1 MRASALGA
9 ALLAVSLALPR
20 PALALE
26 WEIERNFRYFLYPS
40 DVAAQRVARDIY
52 AAENGATPTPEQSE
66 RQTNGPGFWATPLA
80 KAGALRARW
89 PVAWRRDDNATVFDL
104 VKRLRQ
110 DEGRPL
116 RTTPQELSRLGWAD
130 LLAEGRDA
138 HRPTGFTATC
148 WNPGPRLHNNCDQWG
163 DYVRPPGWIVRVFDS
178 SAVAGS
184 RCSWTVE
191 GGVPADAA
199 TPGRFRAQVEEA
211 LHGGRRTVD
220 GDCRELRI
228 VAPSDPTDPK
238 AVAGRATVT
247 RISSDGEQASVA
259 ITPRDRLVIG
269 FGDSFTSGEG
279 NPERPAIFTGGPW
292 TADRFGGSDLPARL
306 PDPVSASDR
315 DTRAQWTDRWCHR
328 SVYSWQIRTA
338 LTAALSDPHQ
348 SVTVLPYGCSGATI
362 PAGLLFEYNGVEWD
376 RASDHGIIGSRAE
389 IGLAY
394 QEMCQPAAFKSPYC
408 RRGDN
413 SPFCGGTAAPSDDA
427 EKAADFIE
435 KTRDRIKRTVARC
448 GPVNAF
454 KRSADAVLID
464 IGINDVGFSSWV
476 AGLILHDPVLQRLSN
491 AFVPC
496 VTIQGSCA
504 RNFAKTQQ
512 LFAQLDRRYALLKQV
527 LDDYLLPDFGVDPE
541 HVIVAVYP
549 PALDDENGEFCQR
562 SNTGLTVATFA
573 SLLDNAHA
581 CQGSIMGPLHLTPF
595 VAAGVISA
603 YPEDEEPMRDV
614 EAARVKLNRSLA
626 AFALDGGSK
635 YDVINAYTPDFEAR
649 GVCATT
655 DPDSH
660 SKAPN
665 ACFSVEDL
673 VNLPCAAGN
682 PPSNPESMHAP
693 RTGEHLESCVA
704 NNGDIAFFRPFPP
717 QLYEPYRHR
726 TRLYRT
732 QNDVFMTINQRPDG
746 RIDASAFGTLDLTG
760 RTTGGAFHPTAEAHA
775 LIANETS
782 PALCK
787 AIGCGK

>member
-1 MRASALGA
+1 MQARALGI
-9 ALLAVSLALPR
+9 LFLAFSLALPR
-20 PALALE
+20 SALALE
-26 WEIERNFRYFLYPS
+26 WEIERNFRYFHYPS
-40 DVAAQRVARDIY
+40 DVAAQRVGRDIY
-52 AAENGATPTPEQSE
+52 SAENGAAPTPEQSE
-66 RQTNGPGFWATPLA
+66 RQMNGPGFWATPLA
-80 KAGALRARW
+80 KAGALRDRW
-89 PVAWRRDDNATVFDL
+89 PIAWPRDDKTTVFDL

-116 RTTPQELSRLGWAD
+116 LVSPQDLSRLGWAD

-138 HRPTGFTATC
+138 KRATGFTATC
-148 WNPGPRLHNNCDQWG
+148 CNPGPRLHNNCAQWG
-163 DYVRPPGWIVRVFDS
+163 DYVRPPGWIVRVFDP
-178 SAVAGS
+178 SAAAGS
-184 RCSWTVE
+184 RCTWTVE

-199 TPGRFRAQVEEA
+199 TPGRFQDQAEEA
-211 LHGGRRTVD
+211 LHGGRRTVE

-247 RISSDGEQASVA
+247 RISPGDAEASLTVA
-259 ITPRDRLVIG
+259 PRDRLVIG

-279 NPERPAIFTGGPW
+279 NPERPVIFTGGPW
-292 TADRFGGSDLPARL
+292 KADRFGGSDLPARL
-306 PDPVSASDR
+306 PDPVSAGDR

-338 LTAALSDPHQ
+338 LAAALRDLHQ

-362 PAGLLFEYNGVEWD
+362 PEGLLFEYDGVEWD

-408 RRGDN
+408 RRGDR
-413 SPFCGGTAAPSDDA
+413 SPVCGGTAPPSKDE
-427 EKAADFIE
+427 EKAADFVD
-435 KTRDRIKRTVARC
+435 KTRHRVRQTVARC

-454 KRSADAVLID
+454 KRSANAVLVD

-476 AGLILHDPVLQRLSN
+476 AGLILHDPLLRRISN
-491 AFVPC
+491 AFIPC
-496 VTIQGSCA
+496 VSNVGACA
-504 RNFAKTQQ
+504 PNFAETRR
-512 LFAQLDRRYALLKQV
+512 LFAQLDRRYALLRQV
-527 LDDYLLPDFGVDPE
+527 FDRYLLPDFGVDPA

-549 PALDDENGEFCQR
+549 PALQNEAGQFCPQGN
-562 SNTGLTVATFA
+562 SGLTVATFR
-573 SLLDNAHA
+573 SLLRNQHA
-581 CQGSIMGPLHLTPF
+581 CQGGLVGL
-595 VAAGVISA
+595 VASGVISA
-603 YPEDEEPMRDV
+603 YPDGDEAMRDV
-614 EAARVKLNRSLA
+614 EAARVKLNQSLA
-626 AFALDGGSK
+626 AFALDPK
-635 YDVINAYTPDFEAR
+635 NAYQVVNAYTPDFDNR

-660 SKAPN
+660 PKAPN

-673 VNLPCAAGN
+673 VNVPCARGN

-693 RTGEHLESCVA
+693 RTAAHLESCLP
-704 NNGDIAFFRPFPP
+704 NNGDIAFFHPFPP
-717 QLYEPYRHR
+717 QRYEPYRNR

-732 QNDVFMTINQRPDG
+732 QNDVFITINQRPDG

-782 PALCK
+782 PALCQ
-787 AIGCGK
+787 AIGCGQ